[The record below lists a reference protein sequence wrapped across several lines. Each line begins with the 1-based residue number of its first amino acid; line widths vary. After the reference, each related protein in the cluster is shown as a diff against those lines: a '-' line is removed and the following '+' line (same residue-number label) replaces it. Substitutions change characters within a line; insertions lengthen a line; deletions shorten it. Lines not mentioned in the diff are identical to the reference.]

1 MYCAICEIHFIF
13 QIWSIIVLGCIIA
26 EGWHGEQ
33 CQMHGDNNGC
43 GYGTGIGVLAFIFC
57 LVFLVLDAMFENIS
71 SIQHRKYVVLADLG
85 ISGMFINNRVK

>member
-13 QIWSIIVLGCIIA
+13 QIWSIIVFGCIIA
-26 EGWHGEQ
+26 EGWHGDQ
-33 CQMHGDNNGC
+33 CQMHGDNNAC